1 MPHDASVSVIP
12 QGVAGVL
19 TLIRG
24 GIVRVIAVCVLAVT
38 LAACASMN
46 RHFGYFRPGQ
56 GVTPSIAAE
65 YGCIAKSIESLAAT
79 LKESLPPGR
88 NYVPEVGWDAC
99 TLMAHNGT
107 PTSID
112 HQQTATMRAQSW
124 WYQSNAEVHLVTLQY
139 TPGRTEGSPWV
150 VTYVGW

>member
-38 LAACASMN
+38 L
-46 RHFGYFRPGQ
+46 
-56 GVTPSIAAE
+56 
-65 YGCIAKSIESLAAT
+65 
-79 LKESLPPGR
+79 
-88 NYVPEVGWDAC
+88 
-99 TLMAHNGT
+99 
-107 PTSID
+107 
-112 HQQTATMRAQSW
+112 
-124 WYQSNAEVHLVTLQY
+124 QY